1 MKQNKILVVNDQIA
15 DYMVIS
21 SYIGLADDKYEITR
35 ADNGKMAIEQVKR
48 EIPHLI
54 IMDWEMPVMD
64 GITAIKK
71 LKESKQTR
79 DIPIIMITAVNKST
93 ENLNTAFHAGAVDFI
108 RYPIDKI
115 ELMARI
121 RSVLLIAEYNN
132 EKLIAEKRSK
142 ELLKDFVEH
151 KKRELFLLSLNSIYK
166 QNLFTSLKKKITDLR
181 TENPG
186 IKGINQLFIIMRS
199 FDESEED
206 RKLFDKHF
214 QELHSGFFEKL
225 EKISTGLT
233 ASEKRFAT
241 YLKIGLSSH
250 DIVKILNIS
259 MEGVKKNRYRIRKK
273 LRLDRSIK
281 LEEFIRDM

>member
-1 MKQNKILVVNDQIA
+1 MVNDQIA

-21 SYIGLADDKYEITR
+21 SYIGLADDNYEITR
-35 ADNGKMAIEQVKR
+35 ADNGEMAIEQVKR

>member
-1 MKQNKILVVNDQIA
+1 MVNDQIA

-21 SYIGLADDKYEITR
+21 SYIGLADDNYEITR

-273 LRLDRSIK
+273 LKLDRSIK

>member
-1 MKQNKILVVNDQIA
+1 MVNDQIA

-21 SYIGLADDKYEITR
+21 SYIGLADDNYEITR

>member
-1 MKQNKILVVNDQIA
+1 MVNDQIA

-21 SYIGLADDKYEITR
+21 SYIGLADDNYEITR

-225 EKISTGLT
+225 ERISTGLT